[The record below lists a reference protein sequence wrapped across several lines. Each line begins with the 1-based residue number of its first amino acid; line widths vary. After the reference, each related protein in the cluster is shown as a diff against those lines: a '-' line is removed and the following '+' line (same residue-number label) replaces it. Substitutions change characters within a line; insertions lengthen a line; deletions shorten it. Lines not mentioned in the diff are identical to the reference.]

1 MAALSSFARRIGG
14 TLWFARLGRAY
25 VPIDRLLGR
34 LTKGRFVALRLP
46 GVPSLLLTTTGRKT
60 GQRRTQPLLY
70 APDGDNF
77 IVIGSNWG
85 QQHHPAWSG
94 NLLADPAAT
103 VTLAGAEIPVRA
115 RLVAGTERERL
126 RESLLSVWPAY
137 GVYERRAPDRALRI
151 FRLERVAAQ

>member
-1 MAALSSFARRIGG
+1 MAALSSFARRVGG
-14 TLWFARLGRAY
+14 TQWFARLGRAY
-25 VPIDRLLGR
+25 VPVDRLLGR

-46 GVPSLLLTTTGRKT
+46 GVPSLLLTTTGRRT

-115 RLVAGTERERL
+115 RLVADAERERL

-137 GVYERRAPDRALRI
+137 AAYERRAPDRALRI
-151 FRLERVAAQ
+151 FRLERVAS